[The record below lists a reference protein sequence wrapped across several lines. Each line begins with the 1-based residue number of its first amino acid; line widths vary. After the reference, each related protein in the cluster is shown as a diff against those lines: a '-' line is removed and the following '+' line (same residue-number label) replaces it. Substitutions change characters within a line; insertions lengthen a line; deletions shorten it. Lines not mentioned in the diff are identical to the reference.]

1 MPSTNPTQDRSKIP
15 LNRVLGLPTGILLVA
30 GIMIGSGAFKKI
42 APMSQSL
49 MSEPLILLAWVI
61 AGVITLFGAF
71 TYAGLAS
78 MTTQSGGVY
87 EYLRL
92 CYGDFLS
99 FLFGWMMFTI
109 GGSGAIAALAFV
121 FSQSVNTI
129 IPFPNPLDAFKDVS
143 IGGFLYPFADSG
155 IKFFAILTIIILSFV
170 NYRGVKNGGVL
181 NNIVTAAKILGIV
194 LLIIMGLGYSAEQ
207 IKSTVVASTVP
218 TGIAL
223 FSAFFGALL
232 SALWAYDGWANIT
245 YITGEI
251 KNPQRNVPLA
261 ITGGVLIAMT
271 LYILVN
277 YSYMKVLP
285 VSELAAIGQNQVAA
299 AEVAGVIMGNSGKVI
314 ISILIMTC
322 TFGAVNACVMVYPR
336 LYYRMAQEGS
346 FFRKASFVHPT
357 FRTPYISLI
366 YSCAWSSILIMS
378 GTFDLLTN
386 LVIFTGFLFFG
397 AIALGLVKM
406 KRKGIITAKVIGY
419 PVIPVVILLF
429 SLVLVVNT
437 AIVQPQ
443 QSALG
448 LLLVLS
454 GIPFYYYFKSLRNKK
469 DVKNEL

>member
-1 MPSTNPTQDRSKIP
+1 
-15 LNRVLGLPTGILLVA
+15 
-30 GIMIGSGAFKKI
+30 
-42 APMSQSL
+42 
-49 MSEPLILLAWVI
+49 
-61 AGVITLFGAF
+61 
-71 TYAGLAS
+71 
-78 MTTQSGGVY
+78 
-87 EYLRL
+87 
-92 CYGDFLS
+92 
-99 FLFGWMMFTI
+99 
-109 GGSGAIAALAFV
+109 
-121 FSQSVNTI
+121 
-129 IPFPNPLDAFKDVS
+129 
-143 IGGFLYPFADSG
+143 
-155 IKFFAILTIIILSFV
+155 
-170 NYRGVKNGGVL
+170 
-181 NNIVTAAKILGIV
+181 
-194 LLIIMGLGYSAEQ
+194 
-207 IKSTVVASTVP
+207 
-218 TGIAL
+218 
-223 FSAFFGALL
+223 
-232 SALWAYDGWANIT
+232 
-245 YITGEI
+245 
-251 KNPQRNVPLA
+251 
-261 ITGGVLIAMT
+261 
-271 LYILVN
+271 
-277 YSYMKVLP
+277 MKVLP
-285 VSELAAIGQNQVAA
+285 VSELANIGQNKVAA
-299 AEVAGVIMGNSGKVI
+299 AEVAAVIMGNSGKVI

-419 PVIPVVILLF
+419 PVIPIIILLF

-469 DVKNEL
+469 NT

>member
-1 MPSTNPTQDRSKIP
+1 MSSTQASQDRSKIP

-49 MSEPLILLAWVI
+49 MSEPWIILAWVI

-143 IGGFLYPFADSG
+143 IGNFLYPFADSG

-194 LLIIMGLGYSAEQ
+194 LLIIMGFSYSVDVIESEVV
-207 IKSTVVASTVP
+207 STMAP

-277 YSYMKVLP
+277 YSYMRVLP
-285 VSELAAIGQNQVAA
+285 VSELANIGQNKVAA

-336 LYYRMAQEGS
+336 LYYRMAQEGA

-366 YSCAWSSILIMS
+366 YSCTWSSILIMS

-469 DVKNEL
+469 TNE